1 LIACWRIQVK
11 RSAKGL
17 RMRTIRLGL
26 FLAASALALAV
37 TPTRAQDVICCM
49 DIINVGGDWF
59 GAIRLENCQ
68 KYFDEAATPV
78 LRKLCRE
85 RRSLACINTSR
96 CNGLPPEDTAAKNPP
111 SGGTAALPP
120 NPDRD
125 GLGDGFGGLP
135 PAPPTGGISPPRLVY
150 LIMGAPS
157 GGKPLIAFT
166 VFLDRAA
173 CLVPLA
179 NNNQPSDPA
188 AAKHVVR
195 GRIARSDGR
204 VRIEAEAS
212 ELAGGAKLGSFTGEA
227 EGEDAAAVAKATR
240 AVTEKMK
247 LVCAR

>member
-1 LIACWRIQVK
+1 MIRRPLSV
-11 RSAKGL
+11 L
-17 RMRTIRLGL
+17 RF
-26 FLAASALALAV
+26 FLVAVALVLAPASA
-37 TPTRAQDVICCM
+37 RAQDVLCCM
-49 DIINVGGDWF
+49 DIIGVGGNWF
-59 GAIRLENCQ
+59 GALRLENCQ
-68 KYFDEAATPV
+68 KYFDEATTPV

-96 CNGLPPEDTAAKNPP
+96 CRELPPDETATKDPP

-120 NPDRD
+120 SPDRD
-125 GLGDGFGGLP
+125 GLADGFSGP
-135 PAPPTGGISPPRLVY
+135 QPAPPPPAGGVSPPRLVY
-150 LIMGAPS
+150 LIMGAPG
-157 GGKPLIAFT
+157 GGKPLVAFT
-166 VFLDRAA
+166 VFLDPAA
-173 CLVPLA
+173 CLVPIA
-179 NNNQPSDPA
+179 NNNQPSEPA

-195 GRIARSDGR
+195 GRIARGDGR

>member
-1 LIACWRIQVK
+1 
-11 RSAKGL
+11 
-17 RMRTIRLGL
+17 MRTIRLGF
-26 FLAASALALAV
+26 FLAASALAFVAA
-37 TPTRAQDVICCM
+37 PARAQDVICCM
-49 DIINVGGDWF
+49 DIIGVGGDWF

-96 CNGLPPEDTAAKNPP
+96 CNELPPEDTAAKNPP
-111 SGGTAALPP
+111 SSGTAALPP
-120 NPDRD
+120 SPDRD
-125 GLGDGFGGLP
+125 GLGDGFGGPP

-150 LIMGAPS
+150 LILGAPS
-157 GGKPLIAFT
+157 GGKPLVAFT

-179 NNNQPSDPA
+179 NNNQPLQQA
-188 AAKHVVR
+188 AVKHVVR

-212 ELAGGAKLGSFTGEA
+212 ELAGGAKLGPFTGEA